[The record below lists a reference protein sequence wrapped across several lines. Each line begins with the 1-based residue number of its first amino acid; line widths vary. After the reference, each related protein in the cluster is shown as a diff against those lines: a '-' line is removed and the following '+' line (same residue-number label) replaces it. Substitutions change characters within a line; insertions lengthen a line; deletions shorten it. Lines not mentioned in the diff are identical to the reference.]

1 MTFEPPPTE
10 RFLMADT
17 LATPDV
23 LARADADTGE
33 GPVIDARS
41 GLLAWVDIPRG
52 GLYLTDRSTGETT
65 VRHYPTMLGAI
76 APRMSSGWAAAVK
89 EGFAYLGGT
98 DGGDSDLDI
107 ADLVLPDP
115 ERRMNDAKCDE
126 RGRMWAG
133 STTMTFVPGA
143 GQLHCWDGAGPS
155 RVVRT
160 GMRLPNGIG
169 WSPDGRHLYV
179 VDSFASIVHRATF
192 DLDDGAVGEFE
203 PFYSVPAGEIPDGLC
218 VDSDGCLW
226 LAMWGGFEVRRLSP
240 AGQLIAT
247 LPVPVPQPSSC
258 ALDDAGT
265 LYVTSARS
273 GLDEATLAAYPESG
287 SVFAV
292 AAGIAPVPVAPF
304 AR

>member
-1 MTFEPPPTE
+1 
-10 RFLMADT
+10 MADT

-23 LARADADTGE
+23 LARADAETGE
-33 GPVIDARS
+33 GPVIDART

-52 GLYLTDRSTGETT
+52 TLYQTDRSTGETT
-65 VRHYPTMLGAI
+65 VRRYPTMLGAV
-76 APRMSSGWAAAVK
+76 APRMRNGWAAAVK
-89 EGFAYLGGT
+89 EGFAYLDDT
-98 DGGDSDLDI
+98 DEGDSGLDI
-107 ADLVLPDP
+107 ADPVLPEPD
-115 ERRMNDAKCDE
+115 RRMNDAKCDA

-133 STTMTFVPGA
+133 STTMTFVPGS

-169 WSPDGRHLYV
+169 WSPDGRYMYV
-179 VDSFASIVHRATF
+179 VDTFQSIIHRTAF
-192 DLDDGAVGEFE
+192 DLDDGEVGEFE
-203 PFYSVPAGEIPDGLC
+203 PFYSTPEGEIPDGLC

-240 AGQLIAT
+240 AGQLIQT
-247 LPVPVPQPSSC
+247 LPMPVPQPSSC

-265 LYVTSARS
+265 LYVTSARE
-273 GLDEATLAAYPESG
+273 GLNEATLAAHPESG

-292 AAGIAPVPVAPF
+292 TVGATPVPVAPF
-304 AR
+304 AH